1 MLSEATG
8 NILDNEELI
17 IKLEEAKVTS
27 NAVKV
32 RIAEAETTKKEI
44 TTAREGYRPVASRGS
59 AIYFVIVQLAAIDS
73 MYQYSLQFFTKLYVF
88 HCSLLTV
95 VDPRGNVL
103 VLIRLVRLKIIQ
115 RLR

>member
-1 MLSEATG
+1 M
-8 NILDNEELI
+8 DNEELI

-88 HCSLLTV
+88 HCSLLTFYS
-95 VDPRGNVL
+95 L
-103 VLIRLVRLKIIQ
+103 
-115 RLR
+115 